1 MTSTTSL
8 IKIAAGVLVSAL
20 LLVAAAP
27 YINAATPQYNVTG
40 TWDITLDYL
49 GTPYVHDITVVQAPS
64 GTLTG
69 SGGYPAGLPHT
80 YAWTL
85 TSGSVSGN
93 AITFTADY
101 TASADAVTPQT
112 TMVVVG
118 TIAPNGL
125 MSGTWSDNYAGG
137 VRTGSWTTATGTA
150 SALGSLMAEDFGVM
164 DESGVK
170 GYTAGFGL
178 TDATFAN
185 AQSVVMKLYSG
196 ATLLQTNTGTA
207 LIGTTI
213 LGNQISSPFD
223 VFGTFDY
230 VADGYWT
237 NVRGAEYGQTL
248 IPTKVVATVTL
259 ENGKEVTAENVLL
272 TGDPTTIF
280 PVVVPPTAPVLT
292 DVPAM
297 VTIPEL
303 SLYTFDANATDA
315 NGDTLAFSLVGAPA
329 GAMIA
334 GVTGVFTWTP
344 TEVQGV
350 GTYTFTVS
358 VSDGSLVDTQLITI
372 NVTEVPDVPVVTPTN
387 KNQCKN
393 GGWKTFTAPSFKNQG
408 QCVSSTNR
416 N

>member
-8 IKIAAGVLVSAL
+8 IKIAAGVIMAAL
-20 LLVAAAP
+20 ILVAAVP
-27 YINAATPQYNVTG
+27 YINAAAPQYDVNG
-40 TWDITLDYL
+40 TWDITLDYN
-49 GTPYVHDITVVQAPS
+49 GVPYTHDITLVQAAN
-64 GTLTG
+64 GNLTG

-80 YAWTL
+80 YEWTL

-93 AITFTADY
+93 VITFTANY

-112 TMVVVG
+112 TMVVIG
-118 TIAPNGL
+118 TIASNGL
-125 MSGTWSDNYAGG
+125 ISGTWSDNYSAG
-137 VRTGSWTTATGTA
+137 VRAGSWTTATGTA
-150 SALGSLMAEDFGVM
+150 TALGALAAEDFGVM
-164 DESGVK
+164 NESGVK
-170 GYTAGFGL
+170 GYTSGFGL
-178 TDATFAN
+178 TDATFASST
-185 AQSVVMKLYSG
+185 SVVMKLYSSS
-196 ATLLQTNTGTA
+196 TLLQTNTGTA

-230 VADGYWT
+230 VTDGYWT
-237 NVRGAEYGQTL
+237 NVRGSEYGQTL

-259 ENGKEVTAENVLL
+259 ENGKVVTAENMLL
-272 TGDPTTIF
+272 SGDPTTIF

-292 DVPAM
+292 DVPAT

-303 SLYTFDANATDA
+303 SLYTFDANATDV
-315 NGDTLAFSLVGAPA
+315 NGDTLTFNLVEAPA

-334 GVTGVFTWTP
+334 GATGLFTWTP
-344 TEVQGV
+344 TEAQGV
-350 GTYTFTVS
+350 GVYTFTVR
-358 VSDGSLVDTQLITI
+358 VSDGSLIDTQLITI
-372 NVTEVPDVPVVTPTN
+372 NVTEVPDAPVITPTD

-408 QCVSSTNR
+408 QCVSSINR